1 MSLVGSTKI
10 ILTDTQTGETEI
22 IEHKNRVTNF
32 VSDVLSYCPFGA
44 AYRDKKTQVNAIST
58 LLPPFPE
65 LIGGIALFHDPITI
79 SDSEYRAPMSNP
91 LMGYAAYGETD
102 NKSGD
107 HRLGVYNADESG
119 YTDLAH
125 TGFRFVF
132 DFATTR
138 ANGTIQSV
146 CLVPRVGGI
155 SMHGSPINENAN
167 NIALQIDKIGGDV
180 DYVTSH
186 ICAIDPD
193 KNLAYAVYVQDSTN
207 RIAVKTLFFP
217 TTKIGLFRDFSMPLQ
232 TKKSSY
238 ITSSQ
243 LTNFAKTPFSDSYF
257 YGTFLDGQDGWIWGF
272 QQHNNAQ
279 GNSSGTATI
288 NWIKIKKESIITDA
302 LIFEEG
308 QFTVNAPL
316 FYPGKYH
323 SSLGRTYENINYT
336 IIKTD
341 ANAKKWLY
349 FIKYTSSNSMKGVY
363 KINITNLQTS
373 TTTLEPILI
382 TFRPGDKY
390 QSAPFKPLWENDN
403 YPYQS
408 YRTNTAVNDLGG
420 TVHYTKAYI
429 NGRAADTDDEAAENI
444 GEYLYYSNYDETKYI
459 CPGILL
465 TSKPNLHYG
474 PYVLGFS
481 YYHTNYS
488 DEQYKSRTTYNSVL
502 PMTYLATINNLGE
515 NFIVKDDIKTMK
527 IIYTIQEVED
537 T

>member
-1 MSLVGSTKI
+1 MSLIGSTKI

-44 AYRDKKTQVNAIST
+44 AYRDKNTQVNAVSK

-107 HRLGVYNADESG
+107 YRLGVYNADESG
-119 YTDLAH
+119 YTDASH

-138 ANGTIQSV
+138 ANGTIQSI
-146 CLVPRVGGI
+146 CLVPRAGGI
-155 SMHGSPINENAN
+155 SMHGSPINKNAN
-167 NIALQIDKIGGDV
+167 NIALQIDKIAGDSQ
-180 DYVTSH
+180 YATSH

-193 KNLAYAVYVQDSTN
+193 KNLAHAVYVQSGSN
-207 RIAVKTLFFP
+207 RIAIRTLFFP
-217 TTKIGLFRDFSMPLQ
+217 TTKIGLFRDFSMPLT
-232 TKKSSY
+232 TKKTTY

-243 LTNFAKTPFSDSYF
+243 LTNFANTPFTSSYF

-272 QQHNNAQ
+272 QHNNNAD

-288 NWIKIKKESIITDA
+288 NWIKIKKESIMTDA
-302 LIFEEG
+302 LVFEEG

-316 FYPGKYH
+316 FCPGKYH
-323 SSLGRTYENINYT
+323 SSLGNTYENVNYT
-336 IIKTD
+336 MIKTD
-341 ANAKKWLY
+341 ANSRKWLY
-349 FIKYTSSNSMKGVY
+349 FIKYTSSNSMSGVY
-363 KINITNLQTS
+363 KINISNLKTS
-373 TTTLEPILI
+373 TTALEPILI
-382 TFRPGDKY
+382 TFKPGDTY
-390 QSAPFKPLWENDN
+390 QSAPFKPLWTTSS
-403 YPYQS
+403 S
-408 YRTNTAVNDLGG
+408 YYTRYYTNTAVNDLGG
-420 TVHYTKAYI
+420 TVHYIKAYI
-429 NGRAADTDDEAAENI
+429 NGRAADSDEEAAEGV
-444 GEYLYYSNYDETKYI
+444 GEYLYYSNYDETQYI
-459 CPGILL
+459 CPGLLL

-474 PYVLGFS
+474 PYILGFS
-481 YYHTNYS
+481 YYYYYNDGGH
-488 DEQYKSRTTYNSVL
+488 TTYNSVL